1 MEALKNCFHSHVIH
15 LDGLELSIDNKPPP
29 SDEEKQQ
36 EGKRRQDIGVGQ
48 SDHQGSRRY
57 ISHFPIRMHI
67 GRENEERVETVIA
80 HDVSDGGIML
90 GNTDM
95 PDSIKRLRVRFH
107 SPRKPSKDVD
117 EAADQQKTVRDRYE
131 DQDHLRA
138 TFERPLP
145 HRLAHGF
152 LSSLWLAV
160 ELAMILALV
169 LALAYESVNTP
180 YFWFDPLLFT
190 FALVVGVY
198 LIGRFFFALFYRP
211 PKPREDLPPVS
222 IIIPAY
228 NAQKHVAHTIGCALN
243 SDYPDG
249 RLQVIAVNDGSSDG
263 TLATM
268 LRMRNEYP
276 QLEVIDL
283 SENRGKRRAVTA
295 AAHMATGEVIV
306 VADAG
311 SLPEESAIRSIVD
324 GFTDPDVAGVCGHCF
339 VANAPANLLTR
350 IQSVRYFIIYRVLRA
365 SESLFGGVTLLSGPL
380 AAYRKSHLLNVL
392 EGWVRQRFLGSIA
405 THGDDRA
412 LTNLLL
418 RRHKIIYDRRAC
430 AGTLAPSHLS
440 AFLKVQM
447 RWRRSWF
454 REGIHAAS
462 FIWRKRPLLSISFY
476 IGVILTLIAPAIAVR
491 AALNIPLQQTDIPLL
506 FVAASLAGAAVVCA
520 LLLLAM
526 RARFWLYGIPYVVFY
541 ALVLLVQM
549 PWAILTCWKPRGRD
563 T

>member
-1 MEALKNCFHSHVIH
+1 VEALKNCFHSYVIH
-15 LDGLELSIDNKPPP
+15 LDGLEPSIDNKPPP

-36 EGKRRQDIGVGQ
+36 EGKRCQDIGVGQ
-48 SDHQGSRRY
+48 SGHQDSRRY

-107 SPRKPSKDVD
+107 APRKPSKNVD
-117 EAADQQKTVRDRYE
+117 EASDPQKTVRDRYE
-131 DQDHLRA
+131 DQGHLRT

-152 LSSLWLAV
+152 LSSLWLAL
-160 ELAMILALV
+160 ELAIILVLV

-180 YFWFDPLLFT
+180 YFRFDPLLFT
-190 FALVVGVY
+190 YSLVVGIY
-198 LIGRFFFALFYRP
+198 LISRFAFALFYHP
-211 PKPREDLPPVS
+211 PAPREDLPSVT

-228 NAQKHVAHTIGCALN
+228 NAQKHVAHSIGCALN
-243 SDYPDG
+243 ADYPDDK
-249 RLQVIAVNDGSSDG
+249 LQVIAVNDGSSDG

-268 LRMRNEYP
+268 LRMRRECP

-283 SENRGKRRAVTA
+283 TENRGKRRAVTTA
-295 AAHMATGEVIV
+295 THMATGEIIV

-311 SLPEESAIRSIVD
+311 SLLEVDAIRNIVD

-339 VANAPANLLTR
+339 VANAPVNLLTR
-350 IQSVRYFIIYRVLRA
+350 MQAIRYFIAFRILRA
-365 SESLFGGVTLLSGPL
+365 SESHFEGVSLLSGPL
-380 AAYRKSHLLNVL
+380 AAYRRRILLDVQ
-392 EGWVRQRFLGSIA
+392 EDWVRQRFLGKIA

-418 RRHKIIYDRRAC
+418 NHHKIIYDRRAC
-430 AGTLAPSHLS
+430 TGILAPTRLGI
-440 AFLKVQM
+440 FLRVQM

-462 FIWRKRPLLSISFY
+462 FMWRKRPLMSMSFY
-476 IGVILTLIAPAIAVR
+476 AGVLLAIAAPAIAVR

-506 FVAASLAGAAVVCA
+506 FLSAALACAAIACA

-526 RARFWLYGIPYVVFY
+526 RARFWFYGIPYVIFY
-541 ALVLLVQM
+541 AMLLLVQM
-549 PWAILTCWKPRGRD
+549 PWAILTCWKRQSREV
-563 T
+563 